1 MRARC
6 FSSLDAV
13 RVLVAVPTYV
23 EAENIEELLTRV
35 RAAAPDVDVLVI
47 DDNSP
52 DGTADVAD
60 RAAARLGR
68 IEVLR
73 RPAKKGL
80 GNAYRAGFGIG
91 IDRGYE
97 LICQM
102 DADLSHDPA
111 ALPLLIQAVEDGA
124 DLAIGSRYVPGGEI
138 PHWPAYRRAA
148 SKYGNLY
155 ASYMLGTG
163 IKDATAGY
171 RVYRAKTLEGIEFE
185 KTHANGYLFQIE
197 LAYRAWLWGG
207 RTVEVPICFTDRVR
221 GYSKM
226 SFNVVFE
233 EMAMVT
239 WWGIRDRV
247 SAPRRAA
254 RRRARRLAAGRVS

>member
-1 MRARC
+1 
-6 FSSLDAV
+6 V
-13 RVLVAVPTYV
+13 RVLVNVPTY
-23 EAENIEELLTRV
+23 EEGPNIEELLRRV
-35 RAAAPDVDVLVI
+35 RKSAPDVDVLVI
-47 DDNSP
+47 DDNSR
-52 DGTADVAD
+52 DGTADIAEHL
-60 RAAARLGR
+60 AQELGQ

-91 IDRGYE
+91 IDRGYD

-111 ALPLLIQAVEDGA
+111 SLPALIAAVEAGA

-148 SKYGNLY
+148 SRWGNLY
-155 ASYMLGTG
+155 ARMMLGHRITDSTSG
-163 IKDATAGY
+163 F
-171 RVYRAKTLEGIEFE
+171 RVYRATTLEGIEFA

-197 LAYRAWLWGG
+197 LAYRAYLWGG
-207 RTVEVPICFTDRVR
+207 RTAEVPICFTDRVR

-226 SFNVVFE
+226 SWSVVAE
-233 EMAMVT
+233 EMVSVT
-239 WWGIRDRV
+239 WWGIRDRL
-247 SAPRRAA
+247 SKPRREA
-254 RRRARRLAAGRVS
+254 RTRARRLAASASKSAA